1 MKKTGCARCIRFL
14 TLLLALVALPL
25 FIASAEDPLAE
36 STAAQASENII
47 GDVRLNE
54 LMTGASPYY
63 NTQGYDWV
71 ELYNAGAK
79 AVNLKGW
86 RLVLNDSKE
95 YVFSSGSLG
104 KGKYLRVFCTDEKVT
119 KNKNTG
125 FPLPAKKGTLCLY
138 NAKGDLVS
146 RVSWKKQPGNISLG
160 LVGTIGTEYLL
171 LESDTPGK
179 KNVTEGYSVRSA
191 QPKILP
197 AGGSCKEPVEVTIS
211 APAGATVHYTL
222 DGSVPTRKSP
232 VYTGPFTVTENT
244 VIRAVTEEDGKL
256 LSACSATSY
265 LFGIPE
271 GVRLVSVLS
280 DPDYLYSNAYG
291 ILVPGSGSVKNYMQD
306 WEWPVNVEYFDQ
318 EGNCQINQPCGMK
331 VSGAISRNHTQKAL
345 ALYARK
351 PYGEET
357 FPFNPFPRRDYT
369 SLKCFVLRAGGSEGT
384 VDGLRFRDAL
394 LCDLARETSC
404 LASDGVPVLVYLNGK
419 MYGHCNLRE
428 KTNKYFIGA
437 LENVPE
443 DQLDNIDILKQ
454 DGSVTRGSNKDYKS
468 LSDYCKKHDLNQP
481 ENLQYVLDRLDTDT
495 LFDCL
500 AYAFITGNADMH
512 NMKFYR
518 VPGGKWKWMI
528 YDLDTALRGMNA
540 QPAVD
545 ASRGLK
551 NKPETRWDPVP
562 FAALMKVPA
571 MRAEFFTRMGNILKN
586 IYTEEK
592 LNAAFDKWHDEMA
605 PIMAVHSTRWTS
617 MSMDRWE
624 QNIRTKRGIAIDRRA
639 WVIDV
644 MKKYFNLT
652 AQEEEL
658 YFR

>member
-1 MKKTGCARCIRFL
+1 MKNAERIL
-14 TLLLALVALPL
+14 ALLLALMMLLPVAAP
-25 FIASAEDPLAE
+25 AEETPPESAAAAITAE
-36 STAAQASENII
+36 TPENII
-47 GDVRLNE
+47 GDVRINE

-63 NTQGYDWV
+63 NSQGYDWA

-79 AVNLKGW
+79 AANLKGW
-86 RLVLNDSKE
+86 RLVLNDEKE
-95 YVFSSGSLG
+95 YTFSSGSIG
-104 KGKYLRVFCTDEKVT
+104 KGKYLRIFCTDEKVT

-125 FPLPAKKGTLCLY
+125 YPLPAKKGTLCLY
-138 NAKGDLVS
+138 NAKGELVS

-160 LVGTIGTEYLL
+160 LAGTSGTEYLL
-171 LESDTPGK
+171 LESATPGE
-179 KNVTEGYSVRSA
+179 KNVTEGYSARAAEPVI
-191 QPKILP
+191 QP
-197 AGGSCKEPVEVTIS
+197 AGGSCAEPVEVTIT
-211 APAGATVHYTL
+211 APAGARIRYTT
-222 DGSVPTRKSP
+222 DGSVPGRKSD
-232 VYTGPFTVTENT
+232 VYTGPFTVSENT
-244 VIRAVTEEDGKL
+244 VIRAVAEEDGKL
-256 LSACSATSY
+256 LSACSAASY

-280 DPDYLYSNAYG
+280 DPDHLYSTASG
-291 ILVPGSGSVKNYMQD
+291 ILVAGSGSVKNYMRD
-306 WEWPVNVEYFDQ
+306 WECPANVEYFDQ
-318 EGNCQINQPCGMK
+318 EGNCLINQACGMK
-331 VSGAISRNHTQKAL
+331 VSGAISRNHSQKAL

-351 PYGEET
+351 PYGEDT
-357 FPFNPFPRRDYT
+357 FQFNPFPHRDYAEV
-369 SLKCFVLRAGGSEGT
+369 KCFVLRAGGSEGT

-394 LCDLARETSC
+394 LCDLAQETSC

-428 KTNKYFIGA
+428 KTNKHFIGA

-443 DQLDNIDILKQ
+443 DQLDAIDILTQ
-454 DGSVTRGSNKDYKS
+454 DGSVTRGSNRDYKS
-468 LSDYCKKHDLNQP
+468 LSTYCKNHDLNKP

-500 AYAFITGNADMH
+500 SYAFITGNADMH

-551 NKPETRWDPVP
+551 TKPETRWDPVP
-562 FAALMKVPA
+562 FAALMKVPE

-586 IYTEEK
+586 TFTEEK
-592 LNAAFDKWHDEMA
+592 LNAAFDKWHDDMA

-617 MSMDRWE
+617 MSVERWE
-624 QNIRTKRGIAIDRRA
+624 QNIRTKRGIALDRRA
-639 WVIDV
+639 YVIDV
-644 MKKYFNLT
+644 MKKYFKLT
-652 AQEEEL
+652 DGEEAL

>member
-1 MKKTGCARCIRFL
+1 MRNSQRI
-14 TLLLALVALPL
+14 LALVLALIALPIFSL
-25 FIASAEDPLAE
+25 SAEEAPTESIASAEVPADM
-36 STAAQASENII
+36 I

-71 ELYNAGAK
+71 ELYNAGGK

-86 RLVLNDSKE
+86 RLVLNDEKE
-95 YVFSSGSLG
+95 YIFSNGNLG
-104 KGKYLRVFCTDEKVT
+104 KGKYLRVYCTEEKVT

-138 NAKGDLVS
+138 NAKDELIA
-146 RVSWKKQPGNISLG
+146 RVSWKKQPGNIALG
-160 LVGTIGTEYLL
+160 LTGTDGTEYVL
-171 LESDTPGK
+171 LESDTPGA
-179 KNVTEGYSVRSA
+179 KNVTEGYPVRSA
-191 QPKILP
+191 EPVILP
-197 AGGSCKEPVEVTIS
+197 IGGSCSEPVEVTIS
-211 APAGATVHYTL
+211 APGGATVRYTL

-232 VYTGPFTVTENT
+232 VYTGPFTVNENT

-256 LSACSATSY
+256 LSACAAASY
-265 LFGIPE
+265 LFGVPE

-280 DPDYLYSNAYG
+280 DPDHLYSNASG
-291 ILVPGSGSVKNYMQD
+291 ILVSGSGSVKNYKQD
-306 WEWPVNVEYFDQ
+306 WECPANVEYFDQ
-318 EGNCQINQPCGMK
+318 QGKCLINQVCGMK
-331 VSGAISRNHTQKAL
+331 VAGAISRNHSQKAL

-351 PYGEET
+351 SYGEET
-357 FPFNPFPRRDYT
+357 FPFNPFPLRDY
-369 SLKCFVLRAGGSEGT
+369 SELKCFVLRAGGSEGT

-394 LCDLARETSC
+394 LCDLAQETSC
-404 LASDGVPVLVYLNGK
+404 LASQGVPVLVYLNGK

-428 KTNKYFIGA
+428 KTNKHFVAA

-443 DQLDNIDILKQ
+443 DQVDNIDILTQ
-454 DGSVTRGSNKDYKS
+454 DGSVSNGSNKDYKS
-468 LSDYCKKHDLNQP
+468 LSAFCKKNDLNDP

-551 NKPETRWDPVP
+551 KKPETRWDPVP
-562 FAALMKVPA
+562 FAALMKVPE
-571 MRAEFFTRMGNILKN
+571 MRADFFTRMGKILN
-586 IYTEEK
+586 NTFTEEK
-592 LNAAFDKWHDEMA
+592 LNAAFEKWHDEMA

-624 QNIRTKRGIAIDRRA
+624 QNIQTKRACALDRRA
-639 WVIDV
+639 LVIDV

-652 AQEEEL
+652 EQEEEL

>member
-1 MKKTGCARCIRFL
+1 MRNSKRI
-14 TLLLALVALPL
+14 LALLPALMMLLPC
-25 FIASAEDPLAE
+25 AAPAEETRPESAAAE
-36 STAAQASENII
+36 TAAPAQTPENII
-47 GDVRLNE
+47 GDVRINE

-63 NTQGYDWV
+63 NSQGYDWV

-86 RLVLNDSKE
+86 RIVLNDEKE
-95 YVFSSGSLG
+95 YTFSSGSLG

-138 NAKGDLVS
+138 NAKGELIS

-160 LVGTIGTEYLL
+160 LTGTKGTEYLL
-171 LESDTPGK
+171 LESATPGE
-179 KNVTEGYSVRSA
+179 KNVTEGYASRASEP
-191 QPKILP
+191 QILP
-197 AGGSCKEPVEVTIS
+197 AGGSCREPVTVTIS
-211 APAGATVHYTL
+211 APAGAKIRYTT
-222 DGSVPTRKSP
+222 DGSVPDRKSP
-232 VYTGPFTVTENT
+232 VYTGPITVTENT
-244 VIRAVTEEDGKL
+244 VIRAVTEEDDKL
-256 LSACSATSY
+256 LSACSAASY
-265 LFGIPE
+265 LFDIPE
-271 GVRLVSVLS
+271 GVRLVSVLA
-280 DPDYLYSNAYG
+280 DPDHLYSTASG
-291 ILVPGSGSVKNYMQD
+291 ILAAGSGSTKNYMRD
-306 WEWPVNVEYFDQ
+306 WECPANVEYFDQ
-318 EGNCQINQPCGMK
+318 SGSCIINQACGMK
-331 VSGAISRNHTQKAL
+331 VAGAISRNHSQKAL

-357 FPFNPFPRRDYT
+357 FQFNPFPHRDYT
-369 SLKCFVLRAGGSEGT
+369 SVKCFVLRAGGSEGT

-394 LCDLARETSC
+394 LCDLAMETSC
-404 LASDGVPVLVYLNGK
+404 LCSDGVPVLVYLNGK

-443 DQLDNIDILKQ
+443 DQLDDIDILTQ

-468 LSDYCKKHDLNQP
+468 LSTYCKNHDLNKP
-481 ENLQYVLDRLDTDT
+481 ECLQYVLDRLDTDS

-551 NKPETRWDPVP
+551 TKPETRWDPVP

-571 MRAEFFTRMGNILKN
+571 MRAEFFTRMGNILNN
-586 IYTEEK
+586 IFTEEK
-592 LNAAFDKWHDEMA
+592 INAAFDKWHDAMA
-605 PIMAVHSTRWTS
+605 PIMAVHSTRWVS
-617 MSMDRWE
+617 MPVERWE
-624 QNIRTKRGIAIDRRA
+624 QNIQTKRGVALDRRTY
-639 WVIDV
+639 VIDV
-644 MKKYFNLT
+644 MKKYFKLT
-652 AQEEEL
+652 DEEIAL
-658 YFR
+658 YF